1 MRFAPNERR
10 TASPAST
17 RRFLSK
23 SFSRRRGLSRDTSA
37 LRPGLSPAPLRAG
50 GQVKS
55 LLMLASKPHR
65 GVDCRAREAFAESFG
80 AERRPAF
87 ARFAA
92 GFSPTSSGVPMRR
105 PGSSPVFSR
114 RVPLQHH
121 CAWRVSSHL
130 PSTHYCMA
138 RLPWRG
144 AERAIG
150 PGGLE
155 SADECARAIQAYG
168 RVMPAR
174 VPNGQQDDHRR
185 LPSRRNKGGG
195 AARQ

>member
-23 SFSRRRGLSRDTSA
+23 SFSRRRGLSRTSSA
-37 LRPGLSPAPLRAG
+37 LRPGLSPASLRAG

-55 LLMLASKPHR
+55 LLMLASRPHR
-65 GVDCRAREAFAESFG
+65 GGDCRAREAFTESFG
-80 AERRPAF
+80 AERRPAS

-114 RVPLQHH
+114 RARV
-121 CAWRVSSHL
+121 WRVSTLHL
-130 PSTHYCMA
+130 PSTHYRMA

-150 PGGLE
+150 PGGQE
-155 SADECARAIQAYG
+155 SADECARAIQA
-168 RVMPAR
+168 
-174 VPNGQQDDHRR
+174 
-185 LPSRRNKGGG
+185 
-195 AARQ
+195 